1 MALAAE
7 QTNAIRELAPCGSKI
22 LGSSERFLE
31 KRELGCRRNDVTQRA
46 AGLHAS
52 QEASGNNLKAEI
64 EDLATTGVTH
74 PLMKD
79 WPTEVRELA
88 NDSAHPKP
96 NAPPTE
102 PQDSG
107 DIVKFLDFLL
117 LYFSDLPKDISN
129 YRKRRAGS

>member
-1 MALAAE
+1 MMSRSAL
-7 QTNAIRELAPCGSKI
+7 Q
-22 LGSSERFLE
+22 
-31 KRELGCRRNDVTQRA
+31 
-46 AGLHAS
+46 AS
-52 QEASGNNLKAEI
+52 MRHKNASGNNLKAEI
-64 EDLATTGVTH
+64 EDLATTGVMH

-102 PQDSG
+102 PQDSR

-117 LYFSDLPKDISN
+117 YLYDLPKDISN